1 MAFLDLH
8 YWSDA
13 IGMQTSA
20 YVILPQT
27 AGPHHVLF
35 LLHGRS
41 DDHTIWMRRTSIERY
56 VEGLNLMVVM
66 PNGHRGFYLNQ
77 ADGYAYGDAV
87 TEELPSLVE
96 QWFRVHPRFA
106 ISGLS
111 MGGYGAVRSAL
122 VRPDRFVSAVS
133 HSGALFRFDNGYGEG
148 RAMDREFIRTFGEDP
163 DGGPGDLYALTS
175 AAKTYPKLRID
186 CGTEDFLI
194 EDNRQYHRFLKN
206 SGVAHE
212 YAEFSGGHTWD
223 YWDAHVSEG
232 IAFHRR
238 NLGF

>member
-13 IGMQTSA
+13 IGMQNSA
-20 YVILPQT
+20 AVILPQCP
-27 AGPHHVLF
+27 GPHHVLF

-41 DDHTIWMRRTSIERY
+41 DDHTTWMRRTSIERY
-56 VEGLNLMVVM
+56 VEGFNLMVVM
-66 PNGHRGFYLNQ
+66 PNGHRGFYVNQ

-87 TEELPSLVE
+87 VEELPQLIE
-96 QWFRVHPRFA
+96 QWFRVHPQFA

-148 RAMDREFIRTFGEDP
+148 RAMDREFIRTFGDP
-163 DGGPGDLYALTS
+163 PEGGLGDLYALTS
-175 AAKTYPKLRID
+175 AATTYPALRID

-194 EDNRQYHRFLKN
+194 EDNRQYQRFLAEH
-206 SGVAHE
+206 GVAHE
-212 YAEFSGGHTWD
+212 YEEFPGAHTWD
-223 YWDAHVSEG
+223 YWDAHVAEG
-232 IAFHRR
+232 IAFHR
-238 NLGF
+238 NTLKF